1 MHVDKGSETTKKTGT
16 ESGVDVYSYGC
27 EAIVKYGDGVQ
38 RVTLPGTIKVDT
50 RSHEH
55 GKIRATYMTT
65 TPNEDRSF
73 YKSVAVIEF
82 EDGFRKVGMAE
93 NNQNSFDFT
102 MTSTVDVNSAVYADG
117 RWMPAKASDDAR
129 CMRWRDE
136 SGASR
141 RVLDYITA
149 TAQSWNN
156 GHNTVVDVRREG
168 KISADGYS
176 VTFYLNGEPGQT
188 LNF

>member
-1 MHVDKGSETTKKTGT
+1 
-16 ESGVDVYSYGC
+16 
-27 EAIVKYGDGVQ
+27 
-38 RVTLPGTIKVDT
+38 
-50 RSHEH
+50 
-55 GKIRATYMTT
+55 
-65 TPNEDRSF
+65 
-73 YKSVAVIEF
+73 
-82 EDGFRKVGMAE
+82 
-93 NNQNSFDFT
+93 
-102 MTSTVDVNSAVYADG
+102 
-117 RWMPAKASDDAR
+117 
-129 CMRWRDE
+129 MRWRDE